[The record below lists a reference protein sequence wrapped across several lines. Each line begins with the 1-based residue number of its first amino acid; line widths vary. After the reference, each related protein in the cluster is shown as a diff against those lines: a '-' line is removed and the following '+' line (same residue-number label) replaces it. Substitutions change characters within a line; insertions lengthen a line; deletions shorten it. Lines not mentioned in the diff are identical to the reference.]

1 MEFTKTQLNIMEIFV
16 SRITEKYSI
25 LQISKLLKKPY
36 AQVHIGVT
44 GLLKEG
50 FLSKDKKNIISLN
63 YKEHHSEL
71 AYIESIRK
79 NKLFKRNSTIR
90 LFYED
95 FSKKVG
101 LDFFIVLI
109 FGSTVIGNKGK
120 DIDVLVI
127 IEHQK
132 KVETAQR
139 NLNNVTNMISDSFDA
154 HVIAVESV
162 YEMFSQWEQKNVMN
176 ETLNKRV
183 ILFGAENYFRILKN
197 ARR

>member
-1 MEFTKTQLNIMEIFV
+1 MEFTKTQLGIMEIFV
-16 SRITEKYSI
+16 SCITEKYSI
-25 LQISKLLKKPY
+25 FHISKLLKKPY
-36 AQVHIGVT
+36 AQVHKGFTSLV
-44 GLLKEG
+44 KEG
-50 FLSKDKKNIISLN
+50 FLLKDKKNLISLN

-90 LFYED
+90 IFYDD
-95 FSKKVG
+95 FTKKLG
-101 LDFFIVLI
+101 LDFFIVLV
-109 FGSTVIGNKGK
+109 FGSTVISNKSR

-127 IEHQK
+127 IENPE
-132 KVETAQR
+132 KVEATQR
-139 NLNNVTNMISDSFDA
+139 YLNNVTNIRTDVFDA

-183 ILFGAENYFRILKN
+183 ILFGAENYFRMLKN